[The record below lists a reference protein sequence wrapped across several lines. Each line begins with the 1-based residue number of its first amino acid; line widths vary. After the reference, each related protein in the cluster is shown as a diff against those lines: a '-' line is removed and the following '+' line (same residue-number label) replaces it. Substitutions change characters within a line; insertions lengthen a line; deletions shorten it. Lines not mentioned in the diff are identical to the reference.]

1 MKKFVAR
8 WPQVVVRDR
17 HRSMWRLSGWWSA
30 VWRGRAW
37 AWAPSAIG
45 DYGGAGTPTSAAAST
60 VGGGGA
66 PRDVAI
72 CSRSLAPSWRFELFR

>member
-1 MKKFVAR
+1 
-8 WPQVVVRDR
+8 
-17 HRSMWRLSGWWSA
+17 MWRLSGWSA

-45 DYGGAGTPTSAAAST
+45 NYGGASTPTAAAANT
-60 VGGGGA
+60 EGGGGA

-72 CSRSLAPSWRFELFR
+72 CSRSLAPSWRFELFRWF